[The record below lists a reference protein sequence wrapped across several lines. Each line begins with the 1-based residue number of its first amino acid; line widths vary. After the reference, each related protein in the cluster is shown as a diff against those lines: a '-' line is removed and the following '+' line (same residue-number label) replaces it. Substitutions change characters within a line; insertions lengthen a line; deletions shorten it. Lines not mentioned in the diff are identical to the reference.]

1 MARAEHAAKLE
12 AMTDEQRAKHE
23 EERQA
28 KREIRKKEAEEAKA
42 KKQAALEA
50 PNAVVL
56 DLEFGHLM
64 SDKEQKSMAKQLT
77 FCYSAN
83 TKAAV
88 PLRLYLTGLA
98 GSMGEFTRKH
108 NSGFS
113 NWAVHKCDGSYL
125 EALAD
130 RKDDLVYLT
139 ADSEHELEDFKES
152 DVYIIGGIVDRN
164 RHKNLTLNKANE
176 QGIRHA
182 RLPIRD
188 HPKMTGTHI
197 LTVNQTLDIIHAQL
211 ELKNWEKALERVVPL
226 RKRKEAEEEGK
237 EGGATIERS
246 YSRRLKPLTSSASGR
261 RADSFGKI
269 RPGWQ
274 LLPSRQPLSPDRSL
288 PRGNRMAPSLEV
300 GAAPP
305 ATRQIDRH
313 PSVDMFSVASGCAS
327 LARVVCKRPCRL
339 ARSACVA
346 PRASPSALRRP
357 RKTRER
363 RSTTTSSPHQA
374 HRGPGEDSRPSV
386 RSAVREGPCR
396 GLGSD
401 AQGQGASGASP
412 QAPAGYRGCA
422 RSSSGFV
429 VCRVILSRRFSLTV
443 SYPSTPSSSCKRGV
457 QSGRYRRVCRR
468 MGRGGR
474 SGGRRDARGNDPER
488 PERFRA
494 ERAH

>member
-1 MARAEHAAKLE
+1 MSSPAEAPPPAADDAKKSTSAAAADDSDEDFTPTLWTVDGPVETKPAAPEAADGAKEAVPESVPLSKNARKRLAKQEAWEAKKKQKKEEEREARMKRGEVARAEHAAKLE
-12 AMTDEQRAKHE
+12 AMTDEERAKHE

-188 HPKMTGTHI
+188 HLKMTGTHI

-237 EGGATIERS
+237 EGG
-246 YSRRLKPLTSSASGR
+246 RRLSGH
-261 RADSFGKI
+261 I
-269 RPGWQ
+269 V
-274 LLPSRQPLSPDRSL
+274 
-288 PRGNRMAPSLEV
+288 V
-300 GAAPP
+300 G
-305 ATRQIDRH
+305 
-313 PSVDMFSVASGCAS
+313 
-327 LARVVCKRPCRL
+327 
-339 ARSACVA
+339 
-346 PRASPSALRRP
+346 
-357 RKTRER
+357 
-363 RSTTTSSPHQA
+363 
-374 HRGPGEDSRPSV
+374 
-386 RSAVREGPCR
+386 
-396 GLGSD
+396 
-401 AQGQGASGASP
+401 
-412 QAPAGYRGCA
+412 
-422 RSSSGFV
+422 
-429 VCRVILSRRFSLTV
+429 
-443 SYPSTPSSSCKRGV
+443 
-457 QSGRYRRVCRR
+457 
-468 MGRGGR
+468 
-474 SGGRRDARGNDPER
+474 
-488 PERFRA
+488 
-494 ERAH
+494 